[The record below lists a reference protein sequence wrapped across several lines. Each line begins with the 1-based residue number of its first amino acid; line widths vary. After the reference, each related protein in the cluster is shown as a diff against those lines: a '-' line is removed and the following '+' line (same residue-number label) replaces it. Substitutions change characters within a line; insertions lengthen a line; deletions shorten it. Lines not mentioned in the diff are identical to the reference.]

1 MAQSAKAEL
10 LAVYLDRRP
19 ALVRFFAARTGSED
33 RAQDIV
39 QDIYVRLEAL
49 SETAAEAVQSPVP
62 FLYRVGGNL
71 MLDEI
76 RTGRR
81 TAARDQAW
89 TDASGAAIDGISIAD
104 APSPEDAAWARLKL
118 DQVADAL
125 EGVPVN
131 ARLAFRLHKIDGL
144 THAEVAARMGVSRS
158 SVEKYVSA
166 VLARLLERVGWP

>member
-19 ALVRFFAARTGSED
+19 ALVRFFTARTGSED
-33 RAQDIV
+33 RAEDIV
-39 QDIYVRLEAL
+39 QDIYVRVDAMTEA
-49 SETAAEAVQSPVP
+49 SAEAVRGAVP

-71 MLDEI
+71 MLDGI

-81 TAARDQAW
+81 TANRDQAW
-89 TDASGAAIDGISIAD
+89 TDASGAKIDGIAVVD

-118 DQVADAL
+118 DQVAAAL
-125 EGVPVN
+125 EEIPAN
-131 ARLAFRLHKIDGL
+131 ARQAFRLHKIDGL

-158 SVEKYVSA
+158 SVEKYISA
-166 VLARLLERVGWP
+166 VLARLLEKVGWP